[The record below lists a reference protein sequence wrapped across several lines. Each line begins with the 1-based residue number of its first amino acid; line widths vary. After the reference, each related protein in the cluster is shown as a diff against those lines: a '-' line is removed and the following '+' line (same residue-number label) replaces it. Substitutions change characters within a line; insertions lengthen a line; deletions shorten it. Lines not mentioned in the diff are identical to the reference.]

1 MAHQSSHPRHP
12 GEVLRD
18 EFLIPRGISQA
29 RLAKELCLLPTEL
42 EAIIHARRPITPDVA
57 LGLASSLGTSER
69 FWLQL
74 QARYELERA
83 RARARVTTVTPIRR
97 APVPLAYA
105 S

>member
-1 MAHQSSHPRHP
+1 MAETSSEFHHP

-29 RLAKELCLLPTEL
+29 RLAKELSLPPSEL
-42 EAIIHARRPITPDVA
+42 EAIIHARRSITPDVA
-57 LGLASSLGTSER
+57 LRLARSLGTSER

-74 QARYELERA
+74 QVRYELA
-83 RARARVTTVTPIRR
+83 RARALARAAVAIPARR
-97 APVPLAYA
+97 PPAPLAYA